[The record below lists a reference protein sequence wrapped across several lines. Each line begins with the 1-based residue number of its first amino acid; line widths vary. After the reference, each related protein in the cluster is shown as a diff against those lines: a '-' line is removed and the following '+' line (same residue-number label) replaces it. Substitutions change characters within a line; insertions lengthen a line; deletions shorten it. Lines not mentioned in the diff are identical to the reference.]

1 MRGKSLYTVISELQ
15 ESVNA
20 IDLRTKVLEKT
31 ENVTED
37 SATMRGTPLH
47 QIVHLLENKL
57 NDINERIN
65 VLESGDEKRELFKS
79 QIVSFC

>member
-57 NDINERIN
+57 NDIFPRY
-65 VLESGDEKRELFKS
+65 KF
-79 QIVSFC
+79 